1 MSNRSTIV
9 WRVDYVGIAVLI
21 VASFFPVVYYS
32 FLCVPFVRHLYLATM
47 TTLGFLTLGVTL
59 SEKFQDSRYSP
70 LRALLFSSLGTG
82 FFFFPFT
89 STGYSGDCY

>member
-1 MSNRSTIV
+1 
-9 WRVDYVGIAVLI
+9 
-21 VASFFPVVYYS
+21 
-32 FLCVPFVRHLYLATM
+32 LYLATM

-59 SEKFQDSRYSP
+59 SEKFQDARYSP

-82 FFFFPFT
+82 FFFPFT